1 MANTTKAQAIT
12 LVIRALNEGHILQ
25 SECAKG
31 HITCGPVHEAT
42 AARPRFGCYLY
53 TRSCPSGDEIGWACL
68 ASDAALT
75 FVDHTG
81 RGAAGRVARAALGI

>member
-1 MANTTKAQAIT
+1 MANTTKAQAVT
-12 LVIRALNEGHILQ
+12 LVIRALNEGRILQ

-31 HITCGPVHEAT
+31 HITCGPVIEADSP
-42 AARPRFGCYLY
+42 RRFGCFLY

-68 ASDAALT
+68 ASDAAYT
-75 FVDHTG
+75 FVDHCG